1 MAKLSIGKEDED
13 TKKATGNAS
22 NIEEIIG
29 DNVGKLIKELAGKE
43 DKGRKKVIDNKIA
56 FVGGAG
62 GCGVSTIV
70 ANVARKMAKMG
81 LSVIVVDTNIT
92 NPVQQNYS
100 KQRIALD
107 QADLMSYLTGLNKLG
122 DSIKYDGKVAVLYS
136 RNRSIKDEV
145 MLDSSNISE
154 VYTDMLN
161 SLAHL
166 FDVVL
171 IDVPR
176 SISHEI
182 AHTSLYQA
190 DAIYYIWDENI
201 ECVNSY
207 DRYRINMSQ
216 LGIDF
221 AKVRVLIN
229 KRTDIHY
236 PTSIF
241 TSLNIDPFD
250 MMPFDTAIIETGLR
264 GEVFIEKGSSM
275 SKNATLWIEA
285 IDRVTN
291 QILKNGGYE
300 DGQ

>member
-1 MAKLSIGKEDED
+1 MTDMHKDKPVDNGS
-13 TKKATGNAS
+13 N

-29 DNVGKLIKELAGKE
+29 SGVNKLIKELAGKGE
-43 DKGRKKVIDNKIA
+43 KGRKRVIDNKIA
-56 FVGGAG
+56 FIGGAG
-62 GCGVSTIV
+62 GCGTSTIV
-70 ANVARKMAKMG
+70 ANVARAIAKKG
-81 LSVIVVDTNIT
+81 LSVIVIDANIT
-92 NPVQQNYS
+92 DPVQQNYS
-100 KQRIALD
+100 KQKIELD
-107 QADLMSYLTGLNKLG
+107 QKDLMSYLTGLNKLG

-145 MLDSSNISE
+145 LLDSSAISNT
-154 VYTDMLN
+154 YADMIN

-176 SISHEI
+176 NISHEM
-182 AHTSLYQA
+182 AHTSLYTA
-190 DAIYYIWDENI
+190 DSIYYVWNENI

-229 KRTDIHY
+229 QRTDIHY

-241 TSLNIDPFD
+241 ASLNIDPFD

-264 GEVFIEKGSSM
+264 GEIFIEKGSSM
-275 SKNATLWIEA
+275 SKNATLWIDA
-285 IDRVTN
+285 LNRVTDH
-291 QILKNGGYE
+291 ILKNGGYA

>member
-1 MAKLSIGKEDED
+1 MHKDKPIDNGS
-13 TKKATGNAS
+13 N

-29 DNVGKLIKELAGKE
+29 SGVNKLIKELAGKGE
-43 DKGRKKVIDNKIA
+43 KGRKRVIDNKIA
-56 FVGGAG
+56 FIGGAG
-62 GCGVSTIV
+62 GCGTSTIV
-70 ANVARKMAKMG
+70 ANVARAIAKKG
-81 LSVIVVDTNIT
+81 LSVIVIDANIT
-92 NPVQQNYS
+92 DPVQQNYS
-100 KQRIALD
+100 KQKIELD
-107 QADLMSYLTGLNKLG
+107 QKDLMSYLTGLNKLG

-145 MLDSSNISE
+145 LLDSSAISNT
-154 VYTDMLN
+154 YADMIN

-176 SISHEI
+176 NISHEM
-182 AHTSLYQA
+182 AHTSLYTA
-190 DAIYYIWDENI
+190 DSIYYVWNENI

-229 KRTDIHY
+229 QRTDIHY

-241 TSLNIDPFD
+241 ASLNIDPFD

-264 GEVFIEKGSSM
+264 GEIFIEKGSSM
-275 SKNATLWIEA
+275 SKNATLWIDA
-285 IDRVTN
+285 LNRVTDH
-291 QILKNGGYE
+291 ILKNGGYA

>member
-1 MAKLSIGKEDED
+1 MHKDN
-13 TKKATGNAS
+13 TVNNGN

-29 DNVGKLIKELAGKE
+29 SGVNKLIKELAGKGE
-43 DKGRKKVIDNKIA
+43 KGRKRVIDNKIA
-56 FVGGAG
+56 FIGGAG
-62 GCGVSTIV
+62 GCGTSTIV
-70 ANVARKMAKMG
+70 ANVARAIAKKG
-81 LSVIVVDTNIT
+81 LSVIVIDANIT
-92 NPVQQNYS
+92 DPVQQNYS
-100 KQRIALD
+100 KQKIELD
-107 QADLMSYLTGLNKLG
+107 QKDLMSYLTGLNKLG

-145 MLDSSNISE
+145 LLDSSAISNT
-154 VYTDMLN
+154 YADMIN

-176 SISHEI
+176 NISHEM
-182 AHTSLYQA
+182 AHTSLYTA
-190 DAIYYIWDENI
+190 DSIYYVWNENI

-229 KRTDIHY
+229 QRTDIHY

-241 TSLNIDPFD
+241 ASLNIDPFD

-264 GEVFIEKGSSM
+264 GEIFIEKGSSM
-275 SKNATLWIEA
+275 SKNATLWIDA
-285 IDRVTN
+285 LNRVTDH
-291 QILKNGGYE
+291 ILKNGGYA

>member
-1 MAKLSIGKEDED
+1 MTDMHKDKPVDNGS
-13 TKKATGNAS
+13 N

-29 DNVGKLIKELAGKE
+29 SGVNKLIKELAGKGE
-43 DKGRKKVIDNKIA
+43 KGRKRVIDNKIA
-56 FVGGAG
+56 FIGGAG
-62 GCGVSTIV
+62 GCGTSTIV
-70 ANVARKMAKMG
+70 ANVARAIAKKG
-81 LSVIVVDTNIT
+81 LSVIVIDANIT
-92 NPVQQNYS
+92 DPVQQNYS
-100 KQRIALD
+100 KQKIELD
-107 QADLMSYLTGLNKLG
+107 QKDLMSYLTGLNKLG
-122 DSIKYDGKVAVLYS
+122 DSIKYDGNVAVLYS

-145 MLDSSNISE
+145 LLDSSAISNT
-154 VYTDMLN
+154 YADMIN

-176 SISHEI
+176 NISHEM
-182 AHTSLYQA
+182 AHTSLYTA
-190 DAIYYIWDENI
+190 DSIYYVWNENI

-229 KRTDIHY
+229 QRTDIHY

-264 GEVFIEKGSSM
+264 GEIFIEKGSSM
-275 SKNATLWIEA
+275 SKNATLWIDA
-285 IDRVTN
+285 LNRVTDH
-291 QILKNGGYE
+291 ILKNGGYA

>member
-1 MAKLSIGKEDED
+1 MHKDKPVDNGS
-13 TKKATGNAS
+13 N

-29 DNVGKLIKELAGKE
+29 SGVNKLIKELAGKGE
-43 DKGRKKVIDNKIA
+43 KGRKRVIDNKIA
-56 FVGGAG
+56 FIGGAG
-62 GCGVSTIV
+62 GCGTSTIV
-70 ANVARKMAKMG
+70 ANVARAIAKKG
-81 LSVIVVDTNIT
+81 LSVIVIDANIT
-92 NPVQQNYS
+92 DPVQQNYS
-100 KQRIALD
+100 KQKIELD
-107 QADLMSYLTGLNKLG
+107 QKDLMSYLTGLNKLG

-145 MLDSSNISE
+145 LLDSSAISNT
-154 VYTDMLN
+154 YADMIN

-176 SISHEI
+176 NISHEM
-182 AHTSLYQA
+182 AHTSLYTA
-190 DAIYYIWDENI
+190 DSIYYVWNENI

-229 KRTDIHY
+229 QRTDIHY

-264 GEVFIEKGSSM
+264 GEIFIEKGSSM
-275 SKNATLWIEA
+275 SKNATLWIDA
-285 IDRVTN
+285 LNRVTDH
-291 QILKNGGYE
+291 ILKNGGYA

>member
-1 MAKLSIGKEDED
+1 MTDMHKDKPVDNGS
-13 TKKATGNAS
+13 N

-29 DNVGKLIKELAGKE
+29 SGVNKLIKELAGKGE
-43 DKGRKKVIDNKIA
+43 KGRKRVIDNKIA
-56 FVGGAG
+56 FIGGAG
-62 GCGVSTIV
+62 GCGTSTIV
-70 ANVARKMAKMG
+70 ANVARAIAKKG
-81 LSVIVVDTNIT
+81 LSVIVIDANIT
-92 NPVQQNYS
+92 DPVQQNYS
-100 KQRIALD
+100 KQKIELD
-107 QADLMSYLTGLNKLG
+107 QKDLMSYLTGLNKLG

-145 MLDSSNISE
+145 LLDSSAISNT
-154 VYTDMLN
+154 YADMIN

-176 SISHEI
+176 NISHEM
-182 AHTSLYQA
+182 AHTSLYTA
-190 DAIYYIWDENI
+190 DSIYYVWNENI

-229 KRTDIHY
+229 QRTDIHY

-264 GEVFIEKGSSM
+264 GEIFIEKGSSM
-275 SKNATLWIEA
+275 SKNATLWIDA
-285 IDRVTN
+285 LNRVTDH
-291 QILKNGGYE
+291 ILKNGGYA